1 MPGARETRG
10 AAVPHGA
17 NEWGPDANR
26 GSYVHIY
33 AMSDI
38 HGCLDAFKA
47 SLSTVDL
54 DAEDSKLVLL
64 GDYCDRGPD
73 SLGVFE
79 LIMDLQKRYGDLLV
93 ALRGNH
99 EEMFL
104 EYIDEV
110 NDLNFTRA
118 WILADSNLAT
128 AKSFLDAEAFKHVKH
143 LLRLRKFE
151 EAYAYTVERMK
162 AEHADVIA
170 WVRKLPYFY
179 ESPFGQ
185 VFVRAGVD
193 EEAGEDWKLGTAVE
207 SLTMMPPD
215 YVGRK
220 FYLDVIAGHIN
231 TEAVSGIT
239 GYRGIWTDGA
249 SHYYIDGNVSQL
261 GEVVVLNYDS
271 ETGKYSGPGLE

>member
-1 MPGARETRG
+1 
-10 AAVPHGA
+10 
-17 NEWGPDANR
+17 
-26 GSYVHIY
+26 
-33 AMSDI
+33 MSDI
-38 HGCLDAFKA
+38 HGRLDAFKA
-47 SLSTVDL
+47 SLSTIDL
-54 DAEDSKLVLL
+54 DALDSKLVLL

-79 LIMDLQKRYGDLLV
+79 LVMDLQKRYGDRVV

-110 NDLNFTRA
+110 KDLNFTQA

-170 WVRKLPYFY
+170 WVRKLPYVY

-185 VFVRAGVD
+185 VFVHAGID
-193 EEAGEDWKLGTAVE
+193 EGAGEYWKLGTSDE
-207 SLTMMPPD
+207 LFTMMMPD
-215 YVGRK
+215 YVGHE
-220 FYLDVIAGHIN
+220 FCLDVIAGHIN
-231 TEAVSGIT
+231 TEAVSGIA
-239 GYRGIWTDGA
+239 GYRGIWHDGA
-249 SHYYIDGNVSQL
+249 SHFYIDGNVMKN
-261 GEVVVLNYDS
+261 GEVAVLSYDS
-271 ETGKYSGPGLE
+271 ETGKYAGPGLE

>member
-1 MPGARETRG
+1 M
-10 AAVPHGA
+10 
-17 NEWGPDANR
+17 
-26 GSYVHIY
+26 HIY

-47 SLSTVDL
+47 SLSTIDL
-54 DAEDSKLVLL
+54 EAEDSKLVLL

-79 LIMDLQKRYGDLLV
+79 LVMDLQKRYGDRVV

-110 NDLNFTRA
+110 NDSNFTQA

-151 EAYAYTVERMK
+151 DAYAFTVEHMK

-185 VFVRAGVD
+185 VFVHAGVD
-193 EEAGEDWKLGTAVE
+193 EEAGEYWKLGTSDV
-207 SLTMMPPD
+207 SFVTMPPD
-215 YVGRK
+215 YAGHK

-231 TEAVSGIT
+231 TEAVSGIA
-239 GYRGIWTDGA
+239 GYRGIWHDGA
-249 SHYYIDGNVSQL
+249 SHYHIDGNVMKN
-261 GEVVVLNYDS
+261 GEVAVLSYDS

>member
-1 MPGARETRG
+1 MPGAREIRG
-10 AAVPHGA
+10 AAAPHGT

-54 DAEDSKLVLL
+54 DVEDSKLVLL

-79 LIMDLQKRYGDLLV
+79 LVMDLQKRYGDRVV

-110 NDLNFTRA
+110 KDLNFTQA

-151 EAYAYTVERMK
+151 EAYAYTVERIK
-162 AEHADVIA
+162 AEHADIIA

-185 VFVRAGVD
+185 VFVHAGVD
-193 EEAGEDWKLGTAVE
+193 EEAGEDWKLGTSVE

-215 YVGRK
+215 YVGRE

-231 TEAVSGIT
+231 TEAVSGIA
-239 GYRGIWTDGA
+239 GYRGIWHDGA
-249 SHYYIDGNVSQL
+249 SHYYIDGNVMKN
-261 GEVVVLNYDS
+261 GEVAVLSYDS

>member
-1 MPGARETRG
+1 MSGAREIRG
-10 AAVPHGA
+10 AAVLYGA
-17 NEWGPDANR
+17 NERGPNANR

-64 GDYCDRGPD
+64 GDYCDRGSD

-79 LIMDLQKRYGDLLV
+79 LVMDLQKRYGDRVV

-110 NDLNFTRA
+110 KDPNFTQA
-118 WILADSNLAT
+118 WILADSNLVT
-128 AKSFLDAEAFKHVKH
+128 AKSFLDAEAFRHVKH
-143 LLRLRKFE
+143 LLRLREFE
-151 EAYAYTVERMK
+151 EAYTFTVERIK

-170 WVRKLPYFY
+170 WVRKLPYVY

-185 VFVRAGVD
+185 VFVHAGID
-193 EEAGEDWKLGTAVE
+193 EEAGEDWELGTAVE

-231 TEAVSGIT
+231 TEAISGIT
-239 GYRGIWTDGA
+239 GYRGIWHDGA
-249 SHYYIDGNVSQL
+249 SHFYIDGNVMKN
-261 GEVVVLNYDS
+261 GEVAVLSYDS
-271 ETGKYSGPGLE
+271 ETGKYGGPGLE

>member
-1 MPGARETRG
+1 M
-10 AAVPHGA
+10 PHGT
-17 NEWGPDANR
+17 NEWGPGANR

-47 SLSTVDL
+47 SLSTIDL

-79 LIMDLQKRYGDLLV
+79 LVMDLQKRYGDRVV

-110 NDLNFTRA
+110 NDLNFTQA

-128 AKSFLDAEAFKHVKH
+128 AKSFLDAEAFKHVRH

-162 AEHADVIA
+162 PNMRTSSRGFA
-170 WVRKLPYFY
+170 
-179 ESPFGQ
+179 S
-185 VFVRAGVD
+185 
-193 EEAGEDWKLGTAVE
+193 
-207 SLTMMPPD
+207 SLTFTRVPSARSLCMPALTR
-215 YVGRK
+215 V
-220 FYLDVIAGHIN
+220 
-231 TEAVSGIT
+231 
-239 GYRGIWTDGA
+239 
-249 SHYYIDGNVSQL
+249 
-261 GEVVVLNYDS
+261 
-271 ETGKYSGPGLE
+271 PGSTRSSAHLTSRLL

>member
-1 MPGARETRG
+1 M
-10 AAVPHGA
+10 
-17 NEWGPDANR
+17 
-26 GSYVHIY
+26 HIY

-79 LIMDLQKRYGDLLV
+79 LVMDLQKRYGDRVV

-110 NDLNFTRA
+110 KDPNFTQA

-128 AKSFLDAEAFKHVKH
+128 AKSFLDADAFKHVKH

-151 EAYAYTVERMK
+151 EAYAFTVERMK
-162 AEHADVIA
+162 TEHADVIA
-170 WVRKLPYFY
+170 WVRMLPYFY
-179 ESPFGQ
+179 ESPFDQ
-185 VFVRAGVD
+185 VFVHAGVD
-193 EEAGEDWKLGTAVE
+193 EEAGDYWKMGTPTE
-207 SLTMMPPD
+207 SFTMMPPD
-215 YVGRK
+215 YVGCK

-231 TEAVSGIT
+231 TEVVTGIV
-239 GYRGIWTDGA
+239 GYRGIWHDRA
-249 SHYYIDGNVSQL
+249 SHFYIDGNVMKN
-261 GEVVVLNYDS
+261 GEVAVLSYDS
-271 ETGKYSGPGLE
+271 ETGKYTGPGWSRCVLRSS

>member
-1 MPGARETRG
+1 
-10 AAVPHGA
+10 
-17 NEWGPDANR
+17 
-26 GSYVHIY
+26 
-33 AMSDI
+33 
-38 HGCLDAFKA
+38 
-47 SLSTVDL
+47 
-54 DAEDSKLVLL
+54 
-64 GDYCDRGPD
+64 
-73 SLGVFE
+73 
-79 LIMDLQKRYGDLLV
+79 
-93 ALRGNH
+93 
-99 EEMFL
+99 MFL

-110 NDLNFTRA
+110 DDPNFTQA

-162 AEHADVIA
+162 VEHADVIA

-185 VFVRAGVD
+185 VFVHAGID
-193 EEAGEDWKLGTAVE
+193 EGAGEYWKLGTSDE
-207 SLTMMPPD
+207 SFTMTLPD

-231 TEAVSGIT
+231 TEAVSGIA
-239 GYRGIWTDGA
+239 GYRGIWHDGA
-249 SHYYIDGNVSQL
+249 SHFYIDGNVVQH

-271 ETGKYSGPGLE
+271 ETGKYSGQGLE